1 MLNLSAVTERK
12 RVPSF
17 LSSVFLVIKSGKEGG
32 EGLSNLRLEGL
43 SNTYLTLN
51 PNRRNVEKGS
61 EHLGRI

>member
-12 RVPSF
+12 RIPSF

-32 EGLSNLRLEGL
+32 EGL